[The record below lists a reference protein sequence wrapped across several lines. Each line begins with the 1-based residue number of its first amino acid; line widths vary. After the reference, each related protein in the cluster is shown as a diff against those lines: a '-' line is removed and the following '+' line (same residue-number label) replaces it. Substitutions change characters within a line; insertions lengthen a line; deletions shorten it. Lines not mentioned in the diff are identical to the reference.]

1 MPVAVTMGAVY
12 LWKWQSNLD
21 VDLMVL
27 DAKTGG
33 VLRQGRFA
41 ANQPDIYTLPRLYF
55 SPAYQLLFGEELV
68 VGPGVEIH
76 NIRATKVDLSPAWQ
90 RLNTGRCEFATDAL
104 VCEAWYRLSTG
115 PYGRAGLVA
124 LDPATGRVRWQRAD
138 PSDVNDEIVGAWNG
152 AAVIVRPQSTSPLG
166 GGMLLAVRPR
176 DGGAVWSLAV
186 PVAEAGV
193 YGPLVVMVLEK
204 QGQPAS
210 VQAYRAP

>member
-21 VDLMVL
+21 VDLLVL
-27 DAKTGG
+27 DAKKGS

-55 SPAYQLLFGEELV
+55 SSAYQLLFGEELV

-76 NIRATKVDLSPAWQ
+76 NIRVTKIDLSPVWQ
-90 RLNTGRCEFATDAL
+90 RSNTGRCEFAADAL

-124 LDPATGRVRWQRAD
+124 LDPATGTVRWQRAD
-138 PSDVNDEIVGAWNG
+138 PSDANDEIVGAWNG
-152 AAVIVRPQSTSPLG
+152 AAVIVRPQSTNPPV
-166 GGMLLAVRPR
+166 GGMLAAVRPR

-186 PVAEAGV
+186 PVAEAGA
-193 YGPLVVMVLEK
+193 YGPLVVMVLEQ
-204 QGQPAS
+204 QGQPAR
-210 VQAYRAP
+210 VQAYQAR